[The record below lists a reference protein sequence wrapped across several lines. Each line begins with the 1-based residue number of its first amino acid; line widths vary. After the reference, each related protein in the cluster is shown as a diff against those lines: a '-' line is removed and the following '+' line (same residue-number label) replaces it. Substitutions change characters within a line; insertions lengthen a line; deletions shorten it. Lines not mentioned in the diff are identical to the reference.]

1 MMQFLKTMDFE
12 EEIEKDRIRYKNK
25 FGTWVEC
32 KKCRSLMFDTF
43 KKCWSCGSAM
53 VGMNVVPISL

>member
-1 MMQFLKTMDFE
+1 MDLE

-32 KKCRSLMFDTF
+32 KKCRSLMYDSFQ
-43 KKCWSCGSAM
+43 KCWSCGSAM
-53 VGMNVVPISL
+53 RGRNIVPVSL

>member
-1 MMQFLKTMDFE
+1 VQFPETMDLE

-32 KKCRSLMFDTF
+32 KKCRSLMYDSFQ
-43 KKCWSCGSAM
+43 KCWSCGSAM
-53 VGMNVVPISL
+53 RGRNIVPVSL